1 MWCKFFLVREMG
13 TLKLKRKSMYW
24 WRSCLT
30 WGKKRWRR
38 WLEVL
43 LSEASFLSIT
53 VSLLHVQTQIWWLP
67 SCCLLLC
74 KLTVFGL
81 GGLLFWLF
89 DIDPSKFLT
98 SLKFLVSFRSL
109 KFWDGGPFRSFQ
121 EFSCKWLETAAKF
134 QRRWPCSGFK
144 VLSNFVFLRFVV
156 LVQDPSAALNLKP
169 RYSFLKIKIKIWC
182 VIFYS
187 DYWITFFL

>member
-1 MWCKFFLVREMG
+1 V
-13 TLKLKRKSMYW
+13 
-24 WRSCLT
+24 
-30 WGKKRWRR
+30 
-38 WLEVL
+38 
-43 LSEASFLSIT
+43 SFLNIT

-89 DIDPSKFLT
+89 DIDPGKFLT

-144 VLSNFVFLRFVV
+144 VLSNFVFLRFGV

-187 DYWITFFL
+187 DYWITFFFIERIIVFFAYFFTV